1 MKTWIGIDIGTTNVK
16 ATAIDEAGE
25 VIAHASGACVTYH
38 PHNRYVEQDPDE
50 IYRLFMDV
58 LKHTTEQLGYKNATV
73 EAVSL
78 CSAMHSVI
86 PLDDRNR
93 RLTRSQRSSS
103 RCTHNQP

>member
-1 MKTWIGIDIGTTNVK
+1 M
-16 ATAIDEAGE
+16 
-25 VIAHASGACVTYH
+25 TYH

-58 LKHTTEQLGYKNATV
+58 VRHVTEQLSYKNATV

-86 PLDDRNR
+86 PLDARNR
-93 RLTRSQRSSS
+93 RLTRSLLWADNRSEAQADALKTNSIC
-103 RCTHNQP
+103 R